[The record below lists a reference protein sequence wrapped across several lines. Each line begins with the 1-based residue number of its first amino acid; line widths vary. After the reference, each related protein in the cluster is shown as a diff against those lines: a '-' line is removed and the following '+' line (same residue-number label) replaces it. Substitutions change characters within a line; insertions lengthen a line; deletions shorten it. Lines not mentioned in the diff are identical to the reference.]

1 MPAVAALLGLTVSTF
16 AASEEPTPVRIG
28 GECVGPTESD
38 NAALATTQLSTY
50 GIDAAVSMPTEV
62 VLGAPATVS
71 VSLSFELTDY
81 LVQGAA
87 ALGIE
92 SVDFAGSEF
101 PVTLVSP
108 SGSEQK
114 VIIPPEPVVDTSTPQ
129 RVELG
134 SAQFTLPTDTPGAFR
149 VRVEPSTLVL
159 QTSPDDLSATATCTD
174 DGYSALPVGFIIDP
188 LAPTIEPR
196 IDEVTIG
203 DERRNEGTLDLRDR
217 VTAGAGPILEDS
229 WRVVSVDTVDEATVT
244 LENGIL
250 TYDVTGAPAIV
261 TWEVCGLSAEPTPTG
276 TGSSSTTSSTPTNSV
291 PGTEQAL
298 AATAV
303 EQVENGSD
311 EPPAAPTSHC
321 AQGVLRLQGQ
331 VTDVLS
337 GSAGSVSESPQ
348 SLESPQSPG
357 SPTPASGTGTPG
369 AAGVPVSVTG

>member
-1 MPAVAALLGLTVSTF
+1 MPAVAALLGLTVPTF
-16 AASEEPTPVRIG
+16 AASEEPTSVRIG

-38 NAALATTQLSTY
+38 NAALARTQLSTY
-50 GIDAAVSMPTEV
+50 GIDVSVSMPTEV
-62 VLGAPATVS
+62 ALGDPANVS
-71 VSLSFELTDY
+71 ASLSFELTDY

-114 VIIPPEPVVDTSTPQ
+114 VIIPPEPVVDTSTPK

-134 SAQFTLPTDTPGAFR
+134 SAQFTLPTDAPGAFR

-159 QTSPDDLSATATCTD
+159 QTSPGELSATATCTD

-196 IDEVTIG
+196 IDEVMIG
-203 DERRNEGTLDLRDR
+203 DEPRNAGTLDLRDR
-217 VTAGAGPILEDS
+217 VTPGAGPILEDS

-250 TYDVTGAPAIV
+250 TYDMTGAPAVV
-261 TWEVCGLSAEPTPTG
+261 TWEVCGLSAEPTPTS
-276 TGSSSTTSSTPTNSV
+276 TGSNSTTSTIPTPSV

-298 AATAV
+298 AETGV
-303 EQVENGSD
+303 EQVQDEPD

-337 GSAGSVSESPQ
+337 GSAGIVSESPQ
-348 SLESPQSPG
+348 SLQSPAAT
-357 SPTPASGTGTPG
+357 PTTGTPG
-369 AAGVPVSVTG
+369 TGGAPVSVTG